1 MTWFWEKE
9 LFDAIQSG
17 NIAYELC
24 RPTNI
29 YNMWFVRGMAN
40 RISKAML
47 RCLPILFVAS
57 LLPEPYGLTLPKS
70 MVAFVWF
77 LFSLVLGFL
86 VVVAF
91 GMIIY
96 GVTFYTVNPM
106 GIRMVS
112 SSLAEFLSG
121 SVIPLP
127 FLPEGVRRVV
137 ELLPFAA
144 MQNVPFRIYCGD
156 ISGGDIYQT
165 VLLQGI
171 WLILFVAFGKFIMNH
186 SLKQLVIQGG

>member
-1 MTWFWEKE
+1 
-9 LFDAIQSG
+9 
-17 NIAYELC
+17 
-24 RPTNI
+24 
-29 YNMWFVRGMAN
+29 
-40 RISKAML
+40 
-47 RCLPILFVAS
+47 
-57 LLPEPYGLTLPKS
+57 
-70 MVAFVWF
+70 
-77 LFSLVLGFL
+77 
-86 VVVAF
+86 
-91 GMIIY
+91 
-96 GVTFYTVNPM
+96 
-106 GIRMVS
+106 MVS

-127 FLPEGVRRVV
+127 ILPEGVRRVV